1 LFDGALGC
9 VCAAKFLWYLL
20 FMFLTF
26 TYYTMYG
33 IMAVGLTS
41 SQMLAAVMAT
51 IFYSLWNLFSGFL
64 IPFPV
69 STKKWQNHSLSCLI
83 IKKCQSIY
91 VSPRTLEMDKAPTK

>member
-1 LFDGALGC
+1 
-9 VCAAKFLWYLL
+9 
-20 FMFLTF
+20 
-26 TYYTMYG
+26 MYG

-69 STKKWQNHSLSCLI
+69 STKKWQDHSLSSHY
-83 IKKCQSIY
+83 KKVPINISF
-91 VSPRTLEMDKAPTK
+91 P